1 VGDLVQLRRPGQAD
15 APADPDDGM
24 GKTGAA
30 AKPAGTTLAGT
41 KVDATQLA
49 STQLASAKLASAKL
63 DSTRLDSTKL
73 AYVETYGCQMN
84 VADTD
89 MVLGLLQRGGYGR
102 TDDPTRADLILINT
116 CAVREKAEERVF
128 ARTSILAAHAR
139 PDAVLGVTG
148 CMAEHLKDAI
158 RERAPEVDLV
168 IGPDGYRRLL
178 EHVARARD
186 GHPVTDTRLDRD
198 ETYEGLDP
206 ATSISDGGD
215 AWTETGFARRSPSRE
230 GPGTLSGSPR
240 PVVGRVTIQRG
251 CDKFCTFC
259 VVPYTRGRERGVAP
273 REILRQARALV
284 DAGCREIQL
293 LGQTVN
299 SYRYEEVG
307 FAELL
312 RAVAAVEG
320 IARVRFTS
328 PYPLDF
334 SDQVIAAMAE
344 TPQICKHVHLPL
356 QSASDS
362 VLGRMRRGYDYATF
376 RALAVKLRAAMPKVA
391 LTTDILVGFCDET
404 EEEHAATLR
413 AQEELRFDGA
423 FTFAYSEREGTT
435 AARKMPDTVPA
446 EEKQRRLGE
455 VIALQQR
462 ITSQIMTAKIG
473 RRERVLIEHPSKR
486 AGDDLMGRTDGF
498 HPVIVPAG
506 AGLAPG
512 DLVDVTITRA
522 TMKTLFGAP
531 ELPDASSADNA

>member
-1 VGDLVQLRRPGQAD
+1 VSDLVQLRRPRLAVAD
-15 APADPDDGM
+15 SDAAREPAR
-24 GKTGAA
+24 
-30 AKPAGTTLAGT
+30 
-41 KVDATQLA
+41 
-49 STQLASAKLASAKL
+49 KLAAS
-63 DSTRLDSTKL
+63 KL

-89 MVLGLLQRGGYGR
+89 MVWGLLARDGYAR

-128 ARTSILAAHAR
+128 QRTSMLSHAAR
-139 PDAVLGVTG
+139 PDVVLGVTG
-148 CMAEHLKDAI
+148 CMAEHLKEKV

-178 EHVARARD
+178 DHVAEARAGRA
-186 GHPVTDTRLDRD
+186 VTDTRLDRA

-206 ATSISDGGD
+206 IGGEAD
-215 AWTETGFARRSPSRE
+215 A
-230 GPGTLSGSPR
+230 
-240 PVVGRVTIQRG
+240 VIGRITIQRG

-284 DAGCREIQL
+284 AAGCKEIQL

-299 SYRYEEVG
+299 SYRFEDVD
-307 FAELL
+307 FAQLL

-320 IARVRFTS
+320 IERVRFTS

-334 SDQVIAAMAE
+334 SDAVIAAMAE

-356 QSASDS
+356 QSGSDT
-362 VLGRMRRGYDYATF
+362 VLGRMRRGYDFATF
-376 RALAVKLRAAMPKVA
+376 RTLAGKLRAAMPSIA
-391 LTTDILVGFCDET
+391 ISTDLLVGFCDET

-413 AQEELRFDGA
+413 AQEELRFDSA

-435 AARKMPDTVPA
+435 AARKMPDTITPEV
-446 EEKQRRLGE
+446 KSRRLAE

-462 ITSQIMTAKIG
+462 ITGQILAAQVG
-473 RRERVLIEHPSKR
+473 RRERILVEHPSRR
-486 AGDDLMGRTDGF
+486 AAHELLGRTDGF
-498 HPVIVPAG
+498 RPVIVPAQP
-506 AGLAPG
+506 GLAPG
-512 DLVDVTITRA
+512 DLAEVTIVRA
-522 TMKTLFGAP
+522 TPKTLFGALEAAGAGP
-531 ELPDASSADNA
+531 R

>member
-1 VGDLVQLRRPGQAD
+1 VQLRRPAAGDTSAVTDGGAD
-15 APADPDDGM
+15 RVSAE
-24 GKTGAA
+24 
-30 AKPAGTTLAGT
+30 LAG
-41 KVDATQLA
+41 D
-49 STQLASAKLASAKL
+49 
-63 DSTRLDSTKL
+63 KL

-84 VADTD
+84 VADTE

-128 ARTSILAAHAR
+128 ARTSMLAAAAR
-139 PDAVLGVTG
+139 PDVVLGLTG
-148 CMAEHLKDAI
+148 CMAEHLKDRI

-168 IGPDGYRRLL
+168 VGPDGYRRLL
-178 EHVARARD
+178 EHVATARD
-186 GHPVTDTRLDRD
+186 GRAVTDTRLDRD

-206 ATSISDGGD
+206 AVAADG
-215 AWTETGFARRSPSRE
+215 
-230 GPGTLSGSPR
+230 
-240 PVVGRVTIQRG
+240 VVGRVTIQRG

-273 REILRQARALV
+273 REILRQTRALV
-284 DAGCREIQL
+284 DAGCKEVQL

-299 SYRYEEVG
+299 SYRYEGIG

-334 SDQVIAAMAE
+334 SDEVIAVMAE
-344 TPQICKHVHLPL
+344 TPQICKQVHLPL

-362 VLGRMRRGYDYATF
+362 VLERMRRGYDYATF
-376 RALAVKLRAAMPKVA
+376 RTLYAKLRAAMPTVA
-391 LTTDILVGFCDET
+391 ITTDILVGFCDET
-404 EEEHAATLR
+404 DEEHAATLR

-435 AARKMPDTVPA
+435 AARKMPDTVSA
-446 EEKQRRLGE
+446 EVKSRRLSE

-462 ITSQIMTAKIG
+462 ITGEIMTAQIG
-473 RRERVLIEHPSKR
+473 RRERILIENPSKHGGQQR
-486 AGDDLMGRTDGF
+486 RDSHQVMGRTDAF
-498 HPVIVPAG
+498 RPVIVPS

-512 DLVDVTITRA
+512 QLVAVTITGA
-522 TMKTLFGAP
+522 THKTLTGAR
-531 ELPDASSADNA
+531 ESADARADG